1 MCNRKNTGS
10 AELARNL
17 SNKRK
22 YPKLALSNGFD
33 FPEIP
38 QPLMV
43 SLKIFNNLREFN
55 SALK

>member
-1 MCNRKNTGS
+1 MCNRKNRFCGTC
-10 AELARNL
+10 
-17 SNKRK
+17 KK
-22 YPKLALSNGFD
+22 FVKQKKIPKLALSNGFD

-43 SLKIFNNLREFN
+43 SLKTFNNLREFN